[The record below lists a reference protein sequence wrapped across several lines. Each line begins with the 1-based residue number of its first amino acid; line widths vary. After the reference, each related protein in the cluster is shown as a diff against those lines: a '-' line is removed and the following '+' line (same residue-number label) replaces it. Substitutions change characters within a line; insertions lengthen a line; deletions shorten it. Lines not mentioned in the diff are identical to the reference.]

1 MTICYWGGV
10 NGAKKNLRWLMSYN
24 NKKFAVLFD
33 HTIQIEHNQVHWDG
47 FVTKK
52 AKINRSPRCWDLSRN
67 IEILYYKEGHDD
79 LKRITMQRRDLDFI
93 YSLKKRKETDRN
105 SSPYSMTKG
114 RTFHLPK
121 VTIEPEMID
130 ESLDGTMIQFEAINK
145 IKIEADRP
153 NVCRVQVKD
162 IPEDVHLVLSHGN
175 RGAGLINPTYTGMNL
190 QDDWN
195 KFRNIV
201 PYKTNL
207 VDRAV
212 NAMDI
217 WTNMSIFNSDPIK
230 HKLSLRA
237 KDRHD
242 QYVSKVKENTQA
254 IDLIS
259 MLYPTK
265 EKLYE
270 YLDNMVFNYHHS
282 TIQELKDNGI
292 QFEYFNLDNGDYKKT
307 FGVEKEYGGFRNQTL
322 HYLCQMSKAKNKKQA
337 RLLYFEIRQIAKE
350 YIASRGNPKDNR
362 L

>member
-1 MTICYWGGV
+1 
-10 NGAKKNLRWLMSYN
+10 
-24 NKKFAVLFD
+24 
-33 HTIQIEHNQVHWDG
+33 
-47 FVTKK
+47 
-52 AKINRSPRCWDLSRN
+52 
-67 IEILYYKEGHDD
+67 
-79 LKRITMQRRDLDFI
+79 MQRRDLDFI

-217 WTNMSIFNSDPIK
+217 
-230 HKLSLRA
+230 
-237 KDRHD
+237 
-242 QYVSKVKENTQA
+242 
-254 IDLIS
+254 
-259 MLYPTK
+259 
-265 EKLYE
+265 
-270 YLDNMVFNYHHS
+270 
-282 TIQELKDNGI
+282 
-292 QFEYFNLDNGDYKKT
+292 
-307 FGVEKEYGGFRNQTL
+307 
-322 HYLCQMSKAKNKKQA
+322 
-337 RLLYFEIRQIAKE
+337 
-350 YIASRGNPKDNR
+350 
-362 L
+362 